1 MANQQQSAEEIF
13 ETALDLPAEQRPS
26 YVVEACRGSV
36 QLREQVER
44 LLNDYKRMGSFLG
57 DSPLAGK
64 TEDVDQLSRPALA
77 TGQKLGRYTV
87 IEAIGSTT
95 AERR

>member
-44 LLNDYKRMGSFLG
+44 LLNDYKRIS
-57 DSPLAGK
+57 
-64 TEDVDQLSRPALA
+64 
-77 TGQKLGRYTV
+77 
-87 IEAIGSTT
+87 
-95 AERR
+95 